1 MRGDCSESIPDILS
15 GRLVDAAVSKMGMN
29 SSPKHMGDYSRFLFP
44 HPDDEPF
51 RIVMAKQM
59 SSCALFALSV
69 MREAGIVHDMLEE
82 PYHKNMGKAVYM
94 VCKIL
99 TDLGCWLGD
108 KSSDQICAGD
118 IVVVGDN
125 TNATYG
131 GVEHVFIV
139 ASIDSE
145 GIMETIDGGQRNG
158 SDWCIDARKRKVDG
172 AWVRTCDHEYSID
185 KPGKGRRIR
194 GFGCVKKITHGLPT
208 SSL

>member
-1 MRGDCSESIPDILS
+1 METPKS
-15 GRLVDAAVSKMGMN
+15 GLA
-29 SSPKHMGDYSRFLFP
+29 
-44 HPDDEPF
+44 
-51 RIVMAKQM
+51 
-59 SSCALFALSV
+59 
-69 MREAGIVHDMLEE
+69 
-82 PYHKNMGKAVYM
+82 YHKNMGKAVYM

-131 GVEHVFIV
+131 GVGHVFIV